1 MTDYSKTII
10 YKLINYDF
18 PELVYVGSTTN
29 FTKRKYQ
36 HKSHVFN
43 DNQRKLY
50 VSIRENGG
58 WNSWDMIKICDYP
71 CNDKRE
77 AEQEE
82 DRHMMEL
89 KANLNMQRA
98 CRTDKQY
105 REDTKDKIKERDK
118 KYYEDNKEKIKEQT
132 RQYYKDNK
140 EKIQEQRKQS
150 YKDNKD
156 KIKEQRTK
164 KCVCECGAIILQFV
178 KARHER
184 TIKHKKYLE
193 RLEYNSEPTL

>member
-29 FTKRKYQ
+29 FTKRKAQ
-36 HKSHVFN
+36 HKSNVSN
-43 DNQRKLY
+43 VNCPKYNIKLY

-71 CNDKRE
+71 CKDRRE

-89 KANLNMQRA
+89 KANLNMKRA
-98 CRTDKQY
+98 SRT
-105 REDTKDKIKERDK
+105 KE
-118 KYYEDNKEKIKEQT
+118 YYQE
-132 RQYYKDNK
+132 YYK
-140 EKIQEQRKQS
+140 EYKIGRAH
-150 YKDNKD
+150 
-156 KIKEQRTK
+156 
-164 KCVCECGAIILQFV
+164 V
-178 KARHER
+178 
-184 TIKHKKYLE
+184 
-193 RLEYNSEPTL
+193 